1 MGSGLPGDVR
11 GVLAGA
17 RQRILGRH
25 LRRHRLP
32 AGARCVAAQGLVPH
46 GRHRHRC
53 DRGGGAQRP
62 VSAEPRRL
70 PARSCTVGRR
80 LRLGRDAVAQ
90 LRVLRRRHVR
100 FHRGDHRRQ
109 RTWRGR
115 GHQRRCLQP
124 RCRARCRD
132 MHRHRVRRRCPGQH
146 RPRRRAPAAGDVA
159 RQPVGRCRRWPDART
174 TVAGLHAG
182 RVTDGAP
189 ATGHAGLRPQHS
201 DRPGGRR
208 DLEHAVPPA
217 CHPGRGRQPVRR
229 TGRLA
234 LGRQPSGIP
243 PRSRRGSTTSAGMPA
258 DHSDDLGR
266 GDRSGALAERSPGDA
281 RRDADSG
288 TPAGGIAGGD
298 GVAAIA
304 LRQHGRGAARAQP
317 RRDRRGEGRP
327 PGADSRGCGALH
339 GCVCRI

>member
-1 MGSGLPGDVR
+1 MPCTRRDQCARVARDAKQLIGSQGEIPRAGTRQLASRRRAGVALRHPRMGSGLPGTVR

-53 DRGGGAQRP
+53 DRGGRAQRP

-115 GHQRRCLQP
+115 GRQRRCLQP
-124 RCRARCRD
+124 RCRARRRD
-132 MHRHRVRRRCPGQH
+132 LHRHRVRRRRPRQH
-146 RPRRRAPAAGDVA
+146 RPRRHAPAAGNVA
-159 RQPVGRCRRWPDART
+159 RQPVGRCRRWPDACT

-182 RVTDGAP
+182 RVADGAP

-229 TGRLA
+229 TWS
-234 LGRQPSGIP
+234 P
-243 PRSRRGSTTSAGMPA
+243 
-258 DHSDDLGR
+258 
-266 GDRSGALAERSPGDA
+266 GARSPTIRNSTPKPA
-281 RRDADSG
+281 RKHHECGNAC
-288 TPAGGIAGGD
+288 
-298 GVAAIA
+298 
-304 LRQHGRGAARAQP
+304 
-317 RRDRRGEGRP
+317 RP
-327 PGADSRGCGALH
+327 F
-339 GCVCRI
+339 